1 MKSPFDVDD
10 VKMDASNG
18 SGPVAVID
26 LEARPSALGSGLS
39 QRLSAL
45 GQNLSQRISYLSHQM
60 DEHGL
65 SRISAVKVLTDDK
78 DTVTEPGR
86 AGWIEV
92 TLHLVTVMFGAGVL
106 GLPYAMASQGWALG
120 LCMLALATGASAYS
134 AFLLAELHTL
144 RDGRRVRTLRALG
157 EEIWGK
163 RGRRWIV
170 TLQLIDM
177 ASGDGWLVGGSLIY
191 TVVGGTSLMNI
202 INNCTG
208 ANGAA
213 CDQHAYKTWP
223 WTLCFGGAMIL
234 LSQFPDF
241 HALTIVSFVGAIMP
255 IVYAAI
261 AFISILTHG
270 KVENV
275 DYSMIQKSDT
285 VGTVMNVLSG
295 IGAMYYAYGGQV
307 VQNEVTAMVKAP
319 PKVIQSMRKAL
330 SVTYIV
336 IGISYFA
343 VAIAGFAMFGNTVTG
358 NVLQSL
364 SNQGAAIAANIAVLL
379 HVGAA
384 FQAFSMT
391 VYLMLEEQVM
401 KRNWLPKPIAR
412 RPWVFRFTI
421 RTIFVCVVTFFAAL
435 IPFFNQLSGL
445 KGGACMVPLCFI
457 IPVALWSSYNKGY
470 KASKARLLFNYAL
483 IAVLAAIALVAT
495 VGSVYKIIKSASTF
509 QVFA

>member
-1 MKSPFDVDD
+1 MKSPFDVEDA
-10 VKMDASNG
+10 KMDASGG
-18 SGPVAVID
+18 STPAVAVID

-45 GQNLSQRISYLSHQM
+45 GQNLSHRISYLSHQM
-60 DEHGL
+60 DDHGL

-177 ASGDGWLVGGSLIY
+177 VGGSLIY

-202 INNCTG
+202 INACVG
-208 ANGAA
+208 ANGVA
-213 CDQHAYKTWP
+213 CDNHAYKTWP

-241 HALTIVSFVGAIMP
+241 HALTLVSFVGAVMP

-261 AFISILTHG
+261 AFVSILVHG
-270 KVENV
+270 QVENV
-275 DYSMIQKSDT
+275 DYSMIQKSET
-285 VGTVMNVLSG
+285 VSTVMNVFSG

-319 PKVIQSMRKAL
+319 PKVIHSMRKAL

-336 IGISYFA
+336 IGTAYFA

-364 SNQGAAIAANIAVLL
+364 SNEAAAIAANIAVLL

-384 FQAFSMT
+384 YQAFSMG
-391 VYLMLEEQVM
+391 VYLMLEEQVT
-401 KRNWLPKPIAR
+401 KRKWLPKPIAR
-412 RPWVFRFTI
+412 RPWVFRFTV
-421 RTIFVCVVTFFAAL
+421 RTLYVVIVTFFAAL

-457 IPVALWSSYNKGY
+457 IPVALWSSYNRGY
-470 KASKARLLFNYAL
+470 KASKLRLAFNYAL
-483 IAVLAAIALVAT
+483 IAVLSAIALVAT
-495 VGSVYKIIKSASTF
+495 VGSIYKIIKSASTF
-509 QVFA
+509 QLFA